1 MLKLNKKNSQRQL
14 KVSEYLKRS
23 LSQILSNYVYR
34 IDRERYFSVNV
45 SEVNISI
52 DLKIAQVFVIPFS
65 QMKSAINSEEI
76 EKKLR
81 EDTYLIRKKLSSN
94 IGLRY
99 TPKIIFRVD
108 DLISESQKI
117 EDLFKDPRIAQD
129 L

>member
-23 LSQILSNYVYR
+23 LSQILSNYVFR
-34 IDRERYFSVNV
+34 IDRDVYFGVNV

-52 DLKIAQVFVIPFS
+52 DLKTAQVFVIPFLR
-65 QMKSAINSEEI
+65 MKCSLNSEEI

-99 TPKIIFRVD
+99 TPKIIFRLD

-117 EDLFKDPRIAQD
+117 EDLFKDPKIAQD

>member
-52 DLKIAQVFVIPFS
+52 DLKIAQVFVIPFF

>member
-1 MLKLNKKNSQRQL
+1 
-14 KVSEYLKRS
+14 
-23 LSQILSNYVYR
+23 
-34 IDRERYFSVNV
+34 
-45 SEVNISI
+45 
-52 DLKIAQVFVIPFS
+52 
-65 QMKSAINSEEI
+65 MKSAINSEEI

>member
-76 EKKLR
+76 EK
-81 EDTYLIRKKLSSN
+81 
-94 IGLRY
+94 
-99 TPKIIFRVD
+99 
-108 DLISESQKI
+108 
-117 EDLFKDPRIAQD
+117 
-129 L
+129 

>member
-14 KVSEYLKRS
+14 KVSAYLKRS

-76 EKKLR
+76 EK
-81 EDTYLIRKKLSSN
+81 
-94 IGLRY
+94 
-99 TPKIIFRVD
+99 
-108 DLISESQKI
+108 
-117 EDLFKDPRIAQD
+117 
-129 L
+129 